1 MSTLEATVSMLEA
14 MPEEARKQVFI
25 FTQNLFTA
33 RKPASPFKA
42 LTKEQVLSD
51 LAISRSQIASGK
63 GLDMKEA
70 LNELGERHGFI

>member
-25 FTQNLFTA
+25 FTKNLFTA
-33 RKPASPFKA
+33 RKPASPFTA
-42 LTKEQVLSD
+42 LTEEQVLSD
-51 LAISRSQIASGK
+51 LAISRGQIASGE
-63 GLDMKEA
+63 GLDIKEA